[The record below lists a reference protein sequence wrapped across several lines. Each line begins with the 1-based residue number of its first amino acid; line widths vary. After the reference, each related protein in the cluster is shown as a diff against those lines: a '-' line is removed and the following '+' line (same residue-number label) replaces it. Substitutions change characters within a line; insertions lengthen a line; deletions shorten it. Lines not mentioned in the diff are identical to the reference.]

1 MLLAGDIGGTKTDL
15 AIFSPGVGPRSPL
28 VQAEFH
34 SANYASLT
42 AMVQEFLATV
52 DLSVTQACFDVA
64 GPVLAG
70 QAKVTNLPW
79 VIDAETLQQELKV
92 HTVWLLNDLEATAWA
107 VPTLQPDELHTLQRG
122 EAVPGGTM
130 AVIAPG
136 TGLGEGFLIWDG
148 ARYHPYPSE
157 GGHADFAPTNAE
169 QIGLLR
175 YLQRHF
181 DHVSV
186 ERVCSGIGIPNIYD
200 YLRES
205 TKTPEVPD
213 IAQQLAAAAD
223 RTPII
228 VAAAL
233 GSPLVPAS
241 PSPLCTATLNLFVAI
256 LAAEASNLA
265 LKVLATGGVYI
276 AGGIPLHMLPALADG
291 RFVQQFQRKGRFAE
305 LLSHIP
311 VQVVTR
317 QVALLGAA
325 RYGLEEMK
333 KCNLA

>member
-15 AIFSPGVGPRSPL
+15 AICSPAAGPRSPL

-52 DLSVTQACFDVA
+52 DMPVTQACFDVA

-79 VIDAETLQQELKV
+79 VIDAATLQQELKV
-92 HTVWLLNDLEATAWA
+92 NAVWLLNDLEATAWA
-107 VPTLQPDELHTLQRG
+107 IPILQPDELHTLHRG
-122 EAVPGGTM
+122 QPVAGGTI

-148 ARYHPYPSE
+148 VRYRPYPSE
-157 GGHADFAPTNAE
+157 GGHADFAPTTAE

-175 YLQRHF
+175 YLQRRY

-200 YLRES
+200 YLRENS
-205 TKTPEVPD
+205 NTPEVPD
-213 IAQQLAAAAD
+213 IAHQLAATAD
-223 RTPII
+223 RTPVI

-233 GSPLVPAS
+233 HPAAPNPLSA
-241 PSPLCTATLNLFVAI
+241 ATLNLFVAI
-256 LAAEASNLA
+256 LAAETSNLA
-265 LKVLATGGVYI
+265 LKVLATGGVYL
-276 AGGIPLHMLPALADG
+276 AGGIPMHILPALADG
-291 RFVQQFQRKGRFAE
+291 RFVQQFQRKGRFVE

-311 VQVVTR
+311 IQVVTR

-325 RYGLEEMK
+325 RYGLEEMQ